1 MMKGPALP
9 MRHRLAVL
17 GAQGRWLR
25 RLAPWLVAAGL
36 AQGSALAAQ
45 GWQLDFPFPV
55 LSVATEPAEHAAYAL
70 PVGPFA
76 AGALPSDKVEGMVD
90 RRAYRLK
97 APGAS
102 LLDVLAPLRAQ
113 IEAAGY
119 RVVFDCVARVCGG
132 FDFRFATE
140 VMAEPGMHVDLG
152 DFSFLAARR
161 GPDEV
166 LSLLVSRAGDT
177 AFVQV
182 IRVGA
187 EPLPALPGSDL
198 PDPAPAPDDPLAGPA
213 QPIAPIAPV
222 AAAEGGT
229 APAQIAPRLEAGLP
243 VVLEDLVFGS
253 GSATL
258 EPGDYA
264 SLRDLAAWLAA
275 DPARSLALVGHSD
288 GSGGLSANVALSKR
302 RAEAVRETLIK
313 DYGVAAGQISA
324 DGVGPL
330 APRDTNLTEEG
341 RRSNRRVEAVPAP

>member
-1 MMKGPALP
+1 

-198 PDPAPAPDDPLAGPA
+198 PDPGADPGADPADPVAPVAPVAPP
-213 QPIAPIAPV
+213 APIAPV
-222 AAAEGGT
+222 AGPGDAPVAA
-229 APAQIAPRLEAGLP
+229 APLPRLEAGLP

-288 GSGGLSANVALSKR
+288 ASGGLSANVALSKR